1 MSHSEIDPRRWGWA
15 IGGSVLAHLV
25 LLAFVLQQSHLA
37 KVPPSGPAALL
48 ATAELAGEPVFIDV
62 SMVDGPTVPLAIP
75 PPEDSTPDLHDARE
89 ADRDRDVAETVAPRV
104 AADPRATRP
113 APDHG
118 IDGGQR
124 LARAWRRDTG
134 SLQQRVTDG
143 ASAFQPAHQRTSRQ
157 ATSPQAV
164 RREPTVGIGD
174 AVATQVPARLPAL
187 AQHASP
193 EEGVE
198 PDGTGQQDGTR
209 QGAVTEVETVLVAE
223 TPVAD
228 RGQGPLDVERGTRM
242 FDNDRRGPIRDDQS
256 VRNASAATQTGIVD
270 FSRAA
275 ATAPI
280 DAPQGRGPA
289 TSAGAVARPSSGVA
303 ANEQGAAN
311 PQKLG
316 EEVSERTQDRHYDRY
331 FQEISMLV
339 SRQRVFP
346 RSLALRLEQGETI
359 VYFVVRTDG
368 KLSDGVRVV
377 KSSGFDEFDNEAIR
391 AVLRAAPFPPMPN
404 AATARPRPVSMRVL
418 FDNQV
423 VR

>member
-1 MSHSEIDPRRWGWA
+1 
-15 IGGSVLAHLV
+15 
-25 LLAFVLQQSHLA
+25 
-37 KVPPSGPAALL
+37 
-48 ATAELAGEPVFIDV
+48 
-62 SMVDGPTVPLAIP
+62 
-75 PPEDSTPDLHDARE
+75 
-89 ADRDRDVAETVAPRV
+89 
-104 AADPRATRP
+104 
-113 APDHG
+113 
-118 IDGGQR
+118 
-124 LARAWRRDTG
+124 
-134 SLQQRVTDG
+134 
-143 ASAFQPAHQRTSRQ
+143 
-157 ATSPQAV
+157 V

-174 AVATQVPARLPAL
+174 AAATQVPARLPAL

-198 PDGTGQQDGTR
+198 PQSTGQQDGTQ
-209 QGAVTEVETVLVAE
+209 QGAVTEVETALVAE

-256 VRNASAATQTGIVD
+256 VRNASAAAHTGIAD

-275 ATAPI
+275 ATAPV
-280 DAPQGRGPA
+280 DAPQGQGPG
-289 TSAGAVARPSSGVA
+289 SAPGAVTRPSSGVA
-303 ANEQGAAN
+303 ASEQGAVN

-316 EEVSERTQDRHYDRY
+316 NEVSERTQDRHYDRY

-339 SRQRVFP
+339 SRQRIFP
-346 RSLALRLEQGETI
+346 KSLALRLEQGETI

-368 KLSDGVRVV
+368 KLSDGVRLV

-404 AATARPRPVSMRVL
+404 AATARPRPVSLRVL
-418 FDNQV
+418 FDNPV